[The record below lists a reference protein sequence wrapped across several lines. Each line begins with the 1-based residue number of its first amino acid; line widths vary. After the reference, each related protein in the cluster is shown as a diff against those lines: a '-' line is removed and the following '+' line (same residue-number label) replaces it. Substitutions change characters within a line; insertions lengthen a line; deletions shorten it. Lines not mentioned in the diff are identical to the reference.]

1 MAKIRAKA
9 RLIENFQVL
18 STNERAHA
26 FIFDLPASYKGTD
39 IGPTA
44 LEAALMSLA
53 GCAAT
58 IYALVAKNSNVE
70 LERLEVVA
78 EAEKPEDSPKLTSV
92 KLRINV
98 SGNVSD
104 KILSALWRRTEE
116 NCPVLYIFRDSIPIE
131 IEFKAATSLEQY

>member
-1 MAKIRAKA
+1 MAKIQAKA

-18 STNERAHA
+18 STNMRTHA

-39 IGPTA
+39 TGPTA

-70 LERLEVVA
+70 LEHLEVIA
-78 EAEKPEDSPKLTSV
+78 EAEKSEDSPKLTSV
-92 KLRINV
+92 KLKVNV
-98 SGNVSD
+98 TGKANE
-104 KILSALWRRTEE
+104 KTLSALWRRTEE
-116 NCPVLYIFRDSIPIE
+116 NCPVLHIFKDSIPVE
-131 IEFKAATSLEQY
+131 AEFKGTTSPT